1 VSTPSDAD
9 TVLGGP
15 SVVAIGGGHG
25 LAATLR
31 AVSHYTDR
39 VTAIVSVA
47 DDGGSS
53 GRLRELLHIIPPGDL
68 RKCLVALAEP
78 GSLLA
83 STFEYRFSG
92 EDLGGHALGNLIL
105 AGLIDET
112 GDPVTALEEAGR
124 LLGVKGRV
132 LPSTVEPVV
141 LKAEA
146 DCGHVAGQVAVMATD
161 NIRKVSLVPSDPEAP
176 AQAVAALEG
185 ADQIILGPGSLFTS
199 VSIGPFEIEYM
210 QLFVIVTTVILMIGL
225 TIFIARTQV
234 GRAMRAT
241 SFDLEA
247 ASMMGID
254 VDRVIVVTFLI
265 GSALAGAAGVMNGL
279 IFQNVDPYVGF
290 RGRYNFCEKFYFL
303 AKADIGGFGVG
314 SDLTWEASAA
324 LGCQLTKNIFAEAGY
339 RYLAVDYHQGGQNG
353 LTYDVRTQGAEVTL
367 GINF

>member
-1 VSTPSDAD
+1 MSAPPDAD
-9 TVLGGP
+9 RLIEGP

-31 AVSHYTDR
+31 AVSNYTDR

-92 EDLGGHALGNLIL
+92 EELGGHALGNLIL
-105 AGLIDET
+105 AGLIDQT

-124 LLGVKGRV
+124 LLGLKGRV
-132 LPSTVEPVV
+132 LPSTAEPVV

-146 DCGHVAGQVAVMATD
+146 DGGHVAGQVAVMATD

-176 AQAVAALEG
+176 AQAVAALEE

-199 VSIGPFEIEYM
+199 VLAALAVPGIREGISRSD
-210 QLFVIVTTVILMIGL
+210 
-225 TIFIARTQV
+225 ARKAYVCNLRPQIPETESFDV
-234 GRAMRAT
+234 GMHLEALVAHGVSVDVAICDTAGIPLGRPLVPVVDRPLSRPNGRAHDPVKLA
-241 SFDLEA
+241 
-247 ASMMGID
+247 
-254 VDRVIVVTFLI
+254 
-265 GSALAGAAGVMNGL
+265 SAL
-279 IFQNVDPYVGF
+279 
-290 RGRYNFCEKFYFL
+290 
-303 AKADIGGFGVG
+303 
-314 SDLTWEASAA
+314 SDL
-324 LGCQLTKNIFAEAGY
+324 LG
-339 RYLAVDYHQGGQNG
+339 
-353 LTYDVRTQGAEVTL
+353 
-367 GINF
+367 